1 VKQDFFK
8 LDKRFHKFMYFQ
20 TCLSYRIS
28 VTSQKRFPNFF
39 SYLKSFAGSCPALY
53 ANILPRT
60 FCTHFQI
67 FTTASASFWKYL
79 TTARCTLLFD
89 CAWAYSNTQ
98 SAFSMKLCHFIAE
111 KINA

>member
-20 TCLSYRIS
+20 SCLSYRIS

-60 FCTHFQI
+60 FCTTSKFSQQLVLLSGSILQLLAVHSCSTVLGHTLTLKVPFLW
-67 FTTASASFWKYL
+67 SF
-79 TTARCTLLFD
+79 AI
-89 CAWAYSNTQ
+89 S
-98 SAFSMKLCHFIAE
+98 
-111 KINA
+111 